1 MTSCVSTHPESVLV
15 MNRGCFIIHAL
26 RTLSSGLLMGW
37 QSLRENVRRIAPMVN
52 NKKGDAVTS
61 TPFFGNG

>member
-1 MTSCVSTHPESVLV
+1 
-15 MNRGCFIIHAL
+15 
-26 RTLSSGLLMGW
+26 MGW

-61 TPFFGNG
+61 TPFLGMAKDG